1 VVRPERNCIVRITG
15 GDWRGRRL
23 GTMKGFK
30 GRPTTDFAR
39 EGLCNLLRTR
49 VELEG
54 AVVLDLFAGTG
65 IVGME
70 CASRGAM
77 SVTAVELDKRAVG
90 YIKSTYKEFGFEK
103 FVVVSTDVFKFLER
117 SSMKCDF
124 VFADPPYDL
133 DRIREIPSEV
143 KASGVLAED
152 GMFVLEH
159 GESVSFEGDKGF
171 VERRK
176 YGHVNFSFFQF

>member
-1 VVRPERNCIVRITG
+1 VRITG

-23 GTMKGFK
+23 GTMKGFN

-39 EGLCNLLRTR
+39 EGLCNLLRSR
-49 VELEG
+49 VDLDG

-70 CASRGAM
+70 CASRGSA

-90 YIKSTYKEFGFEK
+90 FIKSTYKEFGFEK

-117 SSMKCDF
+117 SSMKYDF

-133 DRIREIPSEV
+133 SRIREIPSEV
-143 KASGVLAED
+143 KAAGVLAED
-152 GMFVLEH
+152 GLFVLEH
-159 GESVSFEGDKGF
+159 GESVSFEGDEGF

-176 YGHVNFSFFQF
+176 YGHVNFSFFKF